1 MACLCTQCL
10 AGLTKECTWKKKP
23 HAFTFVFYHYNAWE
37 YLQAKCKPP
46 LLYGYDLQQALCLRT
61 VILPKITAQNHMR
74 PVRAKVHCRRLQD
87 LCVAASVFIATQPLR
102 LRGFRFAQPLWK
114 RCGGRLLRTLTF
126 YKLAG
131 TADAAYFFYCDC
143 FFCTMALYRFFVQ
156 PLNSFH
162 SSDKW
167 FLVHGSSILDYSRAF
182 MHGVKK
188 TCGQPWHAAKV
199 LMLKYVPQ
207 HTVFYH
213 KRYHKNKKSWQ
224 NQYSPTQKAGMI
236 FLKFAPWE
244 VTKGLCQ
251 VCCSKVLQ

>member
-1 MACLCTQCL
+1 MFKALSVKSVNGSNGGQTVNTLSKNRFGNASVIEDKPLSRL
-10 AGLTKECTWKKKP
+10 ARQYPDPECNGVFMYSVSSGLDER
-23 HAFTFVFYHYNAWE
+23 V
-37 YLQAKCKPP
+37 YLQKKSRILLHLFFITIMLENTYRLSANLP

-102 LRGFRFAQPLWK
+102 LRGFRFVQPLWK

-162 SSDKW
+162 SSDK
-167 FLVHGSSILDYSRAF
+167 
-182 MHGVKK
+182 
-188 TCGQPWHAAKV
+188 
-199 LMLKYVPQ
+199 
-207 HTVFYH
+207 
-213 KRYHKNKKSWQ
+213 
-224 NQYSPTQKAGMI
+224 
-236 FLKFAPWE
+236 
-244 VTKGLCQ
+244 
-251 VCCSKVLQ
+251 